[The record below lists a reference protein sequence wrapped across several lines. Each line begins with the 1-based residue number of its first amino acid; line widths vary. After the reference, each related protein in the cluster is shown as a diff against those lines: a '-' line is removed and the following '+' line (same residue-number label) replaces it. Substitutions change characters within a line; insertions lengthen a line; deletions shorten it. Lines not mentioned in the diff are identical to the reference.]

1 MIPTQKRALFLL
13 LGAASILP
21 ATAQDIATAPDSIGK
36 GIHTE
41 ATFREAAPSRI
52 VGGVSVVNV
61 AENQKKD
68 HSNASFNGF

>member
-41 ATFREAAPSRI
+41 ATFREAAPAVLSA
-52 VGGVSVVNV
+52 V
-61 AENQKKD
+61 
-68 HSNASFNGF
+68 FP